1 MAEFSSYQPHMNV
14 QVQVF
19 KEDLSIYQGQS
30 FWIAFQVKTPPG
42 TRLGWHQPIEKWVPT
57 SLRTSFVKPLFV
69 SQWVWQMPHVQWGEE
84 GVEVY
89 YQDQF
94 TVLAQV
100 QWSGSS
106 ASSDYLNSSQNKGK
120 WFLEGRTRFSGDIEA
135 LELHGEFALPTLRL
149 PNQVP
154 LAQDPLTV
162 AEFAR
167 IFYNMPQ
174 RLDPALVDWKIDGQ
188 KVHVILRH
196 PVNRSLRW
204 AVIPSNSRVEVSKSA
219 SLKVAIAEQ
228 RASGDDTEL
237 VFDNALRKQWLA
249 AGVDEVM
256 IVDEHS
262 HQAFVIVL
270 KPESSSLLTWIE
282 KMSKWCGFGS
292 KKNQIS
298 L

>member
-1 MAEFSSYQPHMNV
+1 MAEFSNYQPHANI
-14 QVQVF
+14 QVQVL
-19 KEDLSIYQGQS
+19 KEDLSLYQGQS
-30 FWIAFQVKTPPG
+30 FWIAFQVKMPYG
-42 TRLGWHQPIEKWVPT
+42 TRLGWHQPIEKSTPT
-57 SLRTSFVKPLFV
+57 ILRAEFVKPFV
-69 SQWVWQMPHVQWGEE
+69 VTQWMWQMPHVKWNQED
-84 GVEVY
+84 VEVY

-100 QWSGSS
+100 QWSGPVTGSS
-106 ASSDYLNSSQNKGK
+106 YLNSPQNKGK
-120 WFLEGRTRFSGDIEA
+120 WFLEGQTQFSNAIEIVK
-135 LELHGEFALPTLRL
+135 LQGEFALPTLRL

-154 LAQDPLTV
+154 MAQDPLTV
-162 AEFAR
+162 AEFTR
-167 IFYNMPQ
+167 IFHNMPQ

-188 KVHVILRH
+188 KVHMILRH
-196 PVNRSLRW
+196 AINRSFRW

-228 RASGDDTEL
+228 RASGNDTKL
-237 VFDNALRKQWLA
+237 VFDNDLRKQWLD

-262 HQAFVIVL
+262 HQAFVVAL
-270 KPESSSLLTWIE
+270 KSESSSLITWLE

-292 KKNQIS
+292 KKDQIS